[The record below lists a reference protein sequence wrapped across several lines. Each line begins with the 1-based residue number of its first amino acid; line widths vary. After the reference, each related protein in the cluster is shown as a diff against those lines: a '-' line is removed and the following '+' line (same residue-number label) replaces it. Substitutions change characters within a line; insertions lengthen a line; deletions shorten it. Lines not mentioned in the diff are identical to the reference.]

1 MELCPKKNDKSNLNL
16 PLIGCRS
23 SISSNTC
30 CISLHTTDVT
40 GQRLLKWYG
49 QRTVPQLDVNQD
61 QIIMAEV
68 CSWYQRGFLECGP
81 SRGRTETVF
90 LYACPDNISA
100 HFKICSLSRSNLK
113 EFEVI
118 LQRAGLDRVPLDEV
132 KNKTTCLSLPSFWF
146 RKVLE
151 AFKVVPVSRAQ
162 KDRQQESK
170 VVKQLTFLQHRK
182 YMSYL
187 G

>member
-1 MELCPKKNDKSNLNL
+1 
-16 PLIGCRS
+16 
-23 SISSNTC
+23 
-30 CISLHTTDVT
+30 
-40 GQRLLKWYG
+40 
-49 QRTVPQLDVNQD
+49 
-61 QIIMAEV
+61 MAEV
-68 CSWYQRGFLECGP
+68 CSLYKRGFLECGP

-90 LYACPDNISA
+90 LYACRDNISA
-100 HFKICSLSRSNLK
+100 HLKICSLSRSNLR

-118 LQRAGLDRVPLDEV
+118 LQRAGLDRMPLNEV
-132 KNKTTCLSLPSFWF
+132 KKTTCLSLPSFWF
-146 RKVLE
+146 REVLE

-170 VVKQLTFLQHRK
+170 VVKKSTFLQHRK